1 VVDVSG
7 VLVHRRRLNGVRV
20 VGVVDVS
27 GVVSRLL
34 RAAKVGLKVRV
45 GRTIPVARE
54 VGGDVGI
61 KSTSVL
67 EEATGINEG
76 VGVSSNLLRSTESMD
91 GVRKSVN
98 GISVVE
104 RLGTKNF
111 EEGGVASEG

>member
-1 VVDVSG
+1 VIDVSG

-27 GVVSRLL
+27 CVVSRNLNTSE
-34 RAAKVGLKVRV
+34 VGLVVRV

-54 VGGDVGI
+54 VGRDVGI

-67 EEATGINEG
+67 EEATGINKG
-76 VGVSSNLLRSTESMD
+76 VGVGSNLLRSTEGVD
-91 GVRKSVN
+91 GIRKSID

-104 RLGTKNF
+104 RLGTKNL
-111 EEGGVASEG
+111 EKGGIAS